1 VKNETTKQ
9 NRACVDTTACSH
21 TAQRLRYMNIDE
33 LKREVLKVPLR
44 NWETKV
50 KVELRDRKGS
60 WLVTPT
66 HARYD
71 VDQNEFV
78 LTVEEG

>member
-1 VKNETTKQ
+1 
-9 NRACVDTTACSH
+9 
-21 TAQRLRYMNIDE
+21 MNIDE
-33 LKREVLKVPLR
+33 LKREVLKVPPR